1 MLGSWFDS
9 SPFISTVYL
18 VNDKAVRILCLFVKK
33 KKERKKEKIR
43 IMHINACRIYTHT
56 HRSSQIRVTLKIN
69 S

>member
-18 VNDKAVRILCLFVKK
+18 VNDKAVRILFKK
-33 KKERKKEKIR
+33 KGKKKRKNR

-56 HRSSQIRVTLKIN
+56 HTEVHK
-69 S
+69 